1 MGIGSMLGKGL
12 KKTVAKTASTTMK
25 KAATATTKK
34 AVTRSAAKSNI
45 SKALGKKDAA
55 IKQNNAN
62 AANNIS
68 QKTSQTSAKKD
79 ALNNAVNSGKDQ
91 IKQDAQASS
100 EKTAKEANIAKS
112 KAMTEQFK
120 ADSAALKNQFKLDT
134 QKQKLDNKLAA
145 QKAKQ
150 QNALQAAQ
158 NKHAAKLDVANQK
171 VEMKKQAATNAL
183 QQKEFAKKAAA
194 DQKAAL
200 KQQKADNKL
209 NAAQIKADND
219 AAWQKQKG
227 SIQNENRTKFAE
239 KTMEGLS
246 FDQKMQY
253 NRAQKREDKRNI
265 KLANAGID
273 PTTGKLREPTI
284 VGPGQTAV
292 LPNGQTV
299 GGFGSS
305 APPTGWQQAQNV
317 MGGIANAAGN
327 GLDRVMQI
335 GMMSQM
341 FGGMFGGTGGETTS
355 EAPAGVP
362 DTTTPQQPATGMTPA
377 PGDQEAP
384 STTPSTTSPS
394 HMVSGGININ
404 ISANKNN
411 HVWSGLQ
418 SGSSNSSGNT
428 QAGDGTTSQEPNKKP
443 SPSNTNDY
451 KVPSQ
456 TGPNSSG
463 WLV

>member
-1 MGIGSMLGKGL
+1 MGIGRALGKGL
-12 KKTVAKTASTTMK
+12 SKTVSKTMK
-25 KAATATTKK
+25 KAATTTTKK

-100 EKTAKEANIAKS
+100 EKTTKEANIAKS

-120 ADSAALKNQFKLDT
+120 TDSAALKNQFKLDT
-134 QKQKLDNKLAA
+134 QKQKLDNKLEA

-158 NKHAAKLDVANQK
+158 NKHTAKLDVA
-171 VEMKKQAATNAL
+171 
-183 QQKEFAKKAAA
+183 
-194 DQKAAL
+194 D
-200 KQQKADNKL
+200 QKADNKL

-253 NRAQKREDKRNI
+253 NRALKREDKRNI

-362 DTTTPQQPATGMTPA
+362 DASTPQQPATGMTPA

-394 HMVSGGININ
+394 HVFAGGININ

-411 HVWSGLQ
+411 HIWSGLP
-418 SGSSNSSGNT
+418 SASNNSSSKTPGE
-428 QAGDGTTSQEPNKKP
+428 AGTTSPSPSKKP
-443 SPSNTNDY
+443 SPSNTKDY
-451 KVPSQ
+451 TAPSQ
-456 TGPNSSG
+456 TGPSSSG